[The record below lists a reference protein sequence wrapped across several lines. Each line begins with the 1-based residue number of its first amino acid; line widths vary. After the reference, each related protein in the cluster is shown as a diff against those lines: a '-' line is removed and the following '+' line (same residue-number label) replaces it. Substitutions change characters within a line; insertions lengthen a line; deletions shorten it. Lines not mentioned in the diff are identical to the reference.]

1 MMKALKLV
9 RMARK
14 WHKEASNSCNERM
27 ADKGHFVVYTTD
39 HNRFVI
45 PLRYLNTNIF
55 RELLRM
61 SEDEFGLPTDGPIT
75 LLCDSTLMSYLI
87 SMFDRDLL
95 YYYYL
100 RDYQNIKSPSFC
112 GSLNEIVLHDFEDV
126 EGKSKSCDDDLVMD
140 SKRTHVLQNTES
152 DYDAAKVKEVDAI
165 VTTH

>member
-14 WHKEASNSCNERM
+14 WHKEASDSCNERM

-87 SMFDRDLL
+87 SMFDRGLTNELEKTLL
-95 YYYYL
+95 VSVASNRCYL
-100 RDYQNIKSPSFC
+100 DHGGERVKQP
-112 GSLNEIVLHDFEDV
+112 
-126 EGKSKSCDDDLVMD
+126 LV
-140 SKRTHVLQNTES
+140 
-152 DYDAAKVKEVDAI
+152 YGF
-165 VTTH
+165 